1 MAFYVVTYDLKKKA
15 ESEYQDLWDELDSMD
30 SIKTQKSVYL
40 VSSARTQKE
49 VLEALRPH
57 IQEDDFV
64 MVVTFSRKPSYT
76 KALKGTNAWITL
88 HFPD

>member
-30 SIKTQKSVYL
+30 SVKTQKSVYL
-40 VSSARTQKE
+40 VSSARTQE
-49 VLEALRPH
+49 EMLEAMRPH
-57 IQEDDFV
+57 IHEDDFL
-64 MVVTFSRKPSYT
+64 MVATFGRKPRYT
-76 KALKGTNAWITL
+76 KALKGTNAWIKR